1 MAHKYYTQLIL
12 GISCLQILGMLPSEI
27 SAQSRNLPSLS
38 SEAGSEQHVVVDME
52 SYQYTPSEIVLE
64 AGQTVRITLQN
75 QSFLVPHNFLLD
87 DPTGARIVELDVSS
101 GEMQDVQFKPLGPG
115 IYPFYCDKQLLF
127 FPSHREQGM
136 EGRFLVR

>member
-1 MAHKYYTQLIL
+1 
-12 GISCLQILGMLPSEI
+12 
-27 SAQSRNLPSLS
+27 
-38 SEAGSEQHVVVDME
+38 ME

-64 AGQTVRITLQN
+64 VGKTVRLTLHN

-87 DPTGARIVELDVSS
+87 DPAGARLIALDVSS
-101 GEMQDVQFKPLGPG
+101 GESQDVQFTPPAPG
-115 IYPFYCDKQLLF
+115 IYLFYCDKQLLF